1 MKLGPQ
7 KGFLLGT
14 GEGKNRTHRKVASSH
29 CTGEARHRIRIKQGT
44 QKGCKSQG
52 KAKTWPTERVLA
64 RHKGRIK

>member
-1 MKLGPQ
+1 MACRKGSCKAQAKDKVRHTERLPQ
-7 KGFLLGT
+7 AT
-14 GEGKNRTHRKVASSH
+14 R
-29 CTGEARHRIRIKQGT
+29 EAMHRIRIKQGT